1 MKKSGILL
9 FIFCSCIL
17 SCKTTDVENT
27 NQSSDELYTAN
38 YEVISMKGRELDKK
52 KPTIYINA
60 DENAVSGNATCN
72 DYRFE
77 FKMNDKQVQMNRGI
91 STKMYCEDEMEIE
104 RSFMGLMGNVSFIS
118 QSDEFLYLKD
128 ADNKLLIKA
137 KKYKR
142 S

>member
-1 MKKSGILL
+1 
-9 FIFCSCIL
+9 
-17 SCKTTDVENT
+17 
-27 NQSSDELYTAN
+27 
-38 YEVISMKGRELDKK
+38 MKGRELDKK